1 MFLLLAALKHD
12 EGPADKNRFH
22 CAFRTTLKRDS
33 LPDIEILQPI
43 NLELLVTRNL
53 AASWFSKIPGVQVQ
67 GVLRSLNVGLSCF
80 PFAEPGFRLC
90 RLKSLLCIHQMSLG
104 EEDLG
109 VLMKILVENIGEGNK
124 EHSMDVKRQV
134 AQGDSLSQHMMGNEI
149 SWRKVIFSL

>member
-1 MFLLLAALKHD
+1 MLLLLAALKHD
-12 EGPADKNRFH
+12 ESPADKNRFH

-80 PFAEPGFRLC
+80 PEPGFRLC
-90 RLKSLLCIHQMSLG
+90 RVRLKPLLCIHQMSLG